1 MEADNLFLQLFLQNA
16 LLNKNITKHTK
27 DQAQKMKNLEKKQT
41 KIAIGNPGVGWIRHG
56 LKNDCD

>member
-27 DQAQKMKNLEKKQT
+27 DQAQKKKNLEKKQT
-41 KIAIGNPGVGWIRHG
+41 KIALGNPGVG
-56 LKNDCD
+56 